1 MEESE
6 YDVVIDTL
14 QEKYD
19 QLYKINER
27 NANSEFIGWGM
38 MDSIRAEQMDEL
50 QAAIKMWRE
59 R

>member
-1 MEESE
+1 MNEDE
-6 YDVVIDTL
+6 YDVVINTL
-14 QEKYD
+14 QEKYE
-19 QLYKINER
+19 QLRKINEG
-27 NANSEFIGWGM
+27 NANCEFIGWGM